1 MAAGDRGMARCRL
14 GERFDERSYFSVFL
28 VAQHTLV
35 AEIFVAHKGVFPL
48 TCPQIA
54 TIRIGIPVMRPD
66 FDNYSDAGRHEGRQ
80 DDRTEKE
87 RLHVGPPLTSWSRA
101 RN

>member
-1 MAAGDRGMARCRL
+1 MAWYRI

-48 TCPQIA
+48 ASPQIA
-54 TIRIGIPVMRPD
+54 TIRIGVAVMRPD
-66 FDNYSDAGRHEGRQ
+66 FDNYSDAGRHEGCQ
-80 DDRTEKE
+80 NDRTEQE
-87 RLHVGPPLTSWSRA
+87 R
-101 RN
+101 